1 MNCAVPSMDFRG
13 GTLFHN
19 TFVRYLFAIALVAS
33 TFALKLWLTPL
44 TGTGA
49 PFVLFFA
56 AVLVISVA
64 AGIGPGISAI
74 VLSVPLEAYMFATR
88 AGYPSFQVAGQG
100 LLFAVD
106 GLIAVYLTFL
116 MKKERQA
123 ARDAS
128 QQAQDANRQLRE
140 ANEQITSSMTKTRE
154 VIELSPDAFFQANL
168 DGRFTDV
175 NQAACRLL
183 GYDRDE
189 LLGNTIF
196 EMIPVEDRSRLKAVR
211 AELLVPGHVHRAEWS
226 LKRKDGT
233 FVPVEVSAHILPDSR
248 WQAFVRDISERKRI
262 EQELKAANASLDAII
277 ENIPLVL
284 FLKDAKSLRYLRL
297 NRAGEDLLGW
307 PKETFIG
314 KNDYQLWP
322 QTQAELFVEKDR
334 EALKDKMIDIAEEPI
349 QTHYQGV
356 RLLHTKKV
364 PILDSAGQPM
374 YLLGISE
381 DITERRRIEKEQ
393 QFLAEVNVTLS
404 ASIDYERTLATLV
417 RLLVQDIADWS
428 AIDVMD
434 ERGQLTRV
442 KVACADAAKAALCA
456 DIEQLPP
463 DRDLP
468 HLMRSVVESR
478 RPIVVEQVTAQYVAS
493 LAQGPGHLQ
502 ALLATGVTSFVAVPL
517 LLRGEAL
524 GAMFLGSS
532 TLSRVFGPG
541 DLRLAEALADRAAM
555 AIENARLY
563 RASVRAAQ
571 LQQVLSEAGAVLASS
586 LDYEQTLAT
595 VAHLVVR
602 DFADWC
608 LVEVIDEREQIRRKI
623 VAADPSKADLCALL
637 EHMTIDRDR
646 PHLLRPLF
654 DTKQSL
660 LIEHVTSE
668 HLESAAQ
675 GPEHLQALR
684 AVNPTSLMAVPLLRQ
699 GRLLGVLAFVSS
711 TESRRYGWSD
721 LPLAEALAERAA
733 IAIENA
739 RLYRASA
746 HATQL
751 RDQVL
756 GVVAHDLRNP
766 LSAIRMRASLF
777 KRHGPEPERRSQK
790 PVEAIELA
798 VRHMNRLIQDL
809 LDIALMEAGQLAIER
824 ARLSASGLMVEA
836 VDMQRSLSSSSSLE
850 LRIEADSNVPEIWG
864 DRDRLLQVFENLIG
878 NAIKFTKPGGC
889 ITVGAASRD
898 HEVIFRVVD
907 TGSGI
912 APENLPRVF
921 DRFWQATRANRQG
934 AGLGL
939 PITKGIVEAHGGR
952 IWVESTPNR
961 GTTFFFTIPE
971 AIPEQGRPSG
981 PSGSSHLEGYRA
993 A

>member
-1 MNCAVPSMDFRG
+1 MDFRG
-13 GTLFHN
+13 GALFHN

-33 TFALKLWLTPL
+33 TFALRLWLTPL

-49 PFVLFFA
+49 SFVLFFA

-123 ARDAS
+123 A
-128 QQAQDANRQLRE
+128 QDANRQLRE
-140 ANEQITSSMTKTRE
+140 ANEQITSSMTRTRE
-154 VIELSPDAFFQANL
+154 VIELSPDAVFQANL

-334 EALKDKMIDIAEEPI
+334 ETLKDKMIDIAEEPI

-364 PILDSAGQPM
+364 PILDAAGQPM

-434 ERGQLTRV
+434 ERGQLTRL
-442 KVACADAAKAALCA
+442 KVACADPAKAGSRAPT
-456 DIEQLPP
+456 PP
-463 DRDLP
+463 R
-468 HLMRSVVESR
+468 RRFARISSSF
-478 RPIVVEQVTAQYVAS
+478 RPIEIS
-493 LAQGPGHLQ
+493 L
-502 ALLATGVTSFVAVPL
+502 TSCGL
-517 LLRGEAL
+517 
-524 GAMFLGSS
+524 
-532 TLSRVFGPG
+532 
-541 DLRLAEALADRAAM
+541 
-555 AIENARLY
+555 
-563 RASVRAAQ
+563 
-571 LQQVLSEAGAVLASS
+571 
-586 LDYEQTLAT
+586 
-595 VAHLVVR
+595 
-602 DFADWC
+602 W
-608 LVEVIDEREQIRRKI
+608 
-623 VAADPSKADLCALL
+623 
-637 EHMTIDRDR
+637 
-646 PHLLRPLF
+646 
-654 DTKQSL
+654 
-660 LIEHVTSE
+660 
-668 HLESAAQ
+668 
-675 GPEHLQALR
+675 LR
-684 AVNPTSLMAVPLLRQ
+684 A
-699 GRLLGVLAFVSS
+699 G
-711 TESRRYGWSD
+711 
-721 LPLAEALAERAA
+721 
-733 IAIENA
+733 
-739 RLYRASA
+739 
-746 HATQL
+746 
-751 RDQVL
+751 
-756 GVVAHDLRNP
+756 
-766 LSAIRMRASLF
+766 
-777 KRHGPEPERRSQK
+777 GP
-790 PVEAIELA
+790 
-798 VRHMNRLIQDL
+798 
-809 LDIALMEAGQLAIER
+809 
-824 ARLSASGLMVEA
+824 
-836 VDMQRSLSSSSSLE
+836 SSSSR
-850 LRIEADSNVPEIWG
+850 LRHSTSRRLRRG
-864 DRDRLLQVFENLIG
+864 RDTC
-878 NAIKFTKPGGC
+878 KH
-889 ITVGAASRD
+889 S
-898 HEVIFRVVD
+898 
-907 TGSGI
+907 
-912 APENLPRVF
+912 
-921 DRFWQATRANRQG
+921 
-934 AGLGL
+934 
-939 PITKGIVEAHGGR
+939 
-952 IWVESTPNR
+952 
-961 GTTFFFTIPE
+961 
-971 AIPEQGRPSG
+971 
-981 PSGSSHLEGYRA
+981 
-993 A
+993 